1 MHKSLSLAAAVAIG
15 TAAALSH
22 VSQSNAGPI
31 PLAMAA
37 VKTAVPEDVI
47 EVRNRGGAIFAGLAL
62 GLIGA
67 AIAGN
72 SYYGSGYYYPS
83 YPYSYSYSYPYPYS
97 YSPYPY
103 YGYPYYGYPSYGY
116 PYYRRYRYGYR
127 RYW

>member
-1 MHKSLSLAAAVAIG
+1 MRKSISIAIAVTIG
-15 TAAALSH
+15 ATAALSH
-22 VSQSNAGPI
+22 VNRSNAGPL
-31 PLAMAA
+31 PTALAA

-72 SYYGSGYYYPS
+72 SYYGSGYYYPA
-83 YPYSYSYSYPYPYS
+83 YPYS

-103 YGYPYYGYPSYGY
+103 YAPYAYPHYAY

>member
-1 MHKSLSLAAAVAIG
+1 MRKSLSLAVAVAIG
-15 TAAALSH
+15 TTALSH

-31 PLAMAA
+31 PTAMAA

-72 SYYGSGYYYPS
+72 GYYGGYYPA
-83 YPYSYSYSYPYPYS
+83 YPYYSYPYPYS
-97 YSPYPY
+97 YSYSP
-103 YGYPYYGYPSYGY
+103 YPYYGYPSYGY

>member
-1 MHKSLSLAAAVAIG
+1 MRKSISIAIAVTIG
-15 TAAALSH
+15 ATAALSH
-22 VSQSNAGPI
+22 VSRSNAGPL
-31 PLAMAA
+31 PTALAA

-72 SYYGSGYYYPS
+72 SYYGSGYYYPAYP
-83 YPYSYSYSYPYPYS
+83 YPYSYSYSP
-97 YSPYPY
+97 
-103 YGYPYYGYPSYGY
+103 YPYYGYPSYGY

>member
-1 MHKSLSLAAAVAIG
+1 MHKSLSLAVAVAIG
-15 TAAALSH
+15 TTAAPSH

-31 PLAMAA
+31 PTAMAA

-47 EVRNRGGAIFAGLAL
+47 EVRNRGGAIFAGVAL

-72 SYYGSGYYYPS
+72 GYYGSGYYYPA
-83 YPYSYSYSYPYPYS
+83 YPYPYS
-97 YSPYPY
+97 YSPYPS
-103 YGYPYYGYPSYGY
+103 YGYPSYGY

>member
-37 VKTAVPEDVI
+37 VKTAVPEDAI

-72 SYYGSGYYYPS
+72 GYYGGYYPAYPYYS
-83 YPYSYSYSYPYPYS
+83 YPYSYS

-103 YGYPYYGYPSYGY
+103 YGYPYYGYPYYGY
-116 PYYRRYRYGYR
+116 PS
-127 RYW
+127 